1 MIRMQSIINNNAFV
15 GSVVHRKG
23 AALLVVLFIVM
34 AITILS
40 LGFLSRSDVELACGR
55 NMALRSQI
63 DYLAESGLE
72 HARGLILNPQDA
84 ASEYWTGDTAQQ
96 LVAGS
101 DEYYDLDVVRDDS
114 DPTDRCNY
122 TIDCNAYRMDGG
134 ERIGLS
140 EVTAQLRID
149 PCIALWVGTDVAV
162 WNGMTVNGDV
172 FCNGAIANSGAID
185 GDAFADSL
193 SGSSI
198 TGQLKSV
205 GDLSLVWPRV
215 TVSDFIT
222 NYATQSISSGTVS
235 GQTFGPYN
243 PVRVCYRNGNLI
255 LAGNVRIEGM
265 LIVDG
270 DLLVQGNR
278 NVVTA
283 TKKCPAL
290 LVTGDLIVGSGGDFD
305 VTGLAVV
312 DGNVHINAGAANLS
326 VLGGLF
332 IRGECVE
339 TVGDASG
346 HGNTGV
352 IYGNPTWQPSG
363 GQINGALRFDG
374 QNDVVQDTSA
384 GSYLNGLSGITF
396 TAWIK
401 SNVTNQDRDIMFT
414 RTPTGADQ
422 ELGIRYDYSGASGGG
437 VQGIKASIRTTSG
450 FTQIE
455 SSSYAQATS
464 WQHLALT
471 WENDPNDS
479 LLKLYINGTPD
490 TLRYDMGPVY
500 GTTAGV
506 EKLMIGCGTKNC
518 YWDGYIDDVRF
529 YNRSLDAGEINV
541 VRGGGAVAGLIC
553 HWRLDE
559 SGSHIAVTAAPAKAA
574 VEVWS
579 STGDT
584 QKWGQA
590 AGAFFRSI
598 ERK

>member
-1 MIRMQSIINNNAFV
+1 MELKVYHQLSKGN
-15 GSVVHRKG
+15 RKG

-34 AITILS
+34 AVTILS

-55 NMALRSQI
+55 NMNLRTQI

-72 HARGLILNPQDA
+72 HARGLILNPQDV
-84 ASEYWTGDTAQQ
+84 ASEYWTGDTGQQ

-101 DEYYDLDVVRDDS
+101 DEYYDIEIVRDDS

-122 TIDCNAYRMDGG
+122 TIDCNAYWMEDG
-134 ERIGLS
+134 ERIGRS
-140 EVTAQLRID
+140 EVTAELRLD
-149 PCIALWVGTDVAV
+149 PCISLWIGTDATV
-162 WNGMTVNGDV
+162 WNGIVVNGDV
-172 FCNGAIANSGAID
+172 YSNGLLTNSGTID

-193 SGSSI
+193 SGNGI

-205 GDLSLVWPRV
+205 TDLSLDWPRV
-215 TVSDFIT
+215 TVSDFTT
-222 NYATQSISSGTVS
+222 NYATQTISSGTLS
-235 GQTFGPYN
+235 GQTYGPYN

-255 LAGNVRIEGM
+255 LAGDVRIEGM
-265 LIVDG
+265 LIVNG

-278 NVVTA
+278 NIVTA
-283 TKKCPAL
+283 AKKCPAL

-305 VTGLAVV
+305 VEGLAVIDDDLQV
-312 DGNVHINAGAANLS
+312 NAGSGNLS

-332 IRGECVE
+332 VQDELVQII
-339 TVGDASG
+339 GDASG
-346 HGNTGV
+346 YGNTGV
-352 IYGNPTWQPSG
+352 IYGNPTWRPSG

-374 QNDVVQDTSA
+374 IDDVVQDTSA

-396 TAWIK
+396 TAWVK
-401 SNVTNQDRDIMFT
+401 SDVTNQDRDIMFT
-414 RTPTGADQ
+414 RTPTGSDQ
-422 ELGIRYDYSGASGGG
+422 ELGIRYDRTGASGGG
-437 VQGIKASIRTTSG
+437 VRGIKASLQTTSG

-455 SSSYAQATS
+455 SSSSVQTTS

-479 LLKLYINGTPD
+479 QLKLYINGALNA
-490 TLRYDMGPVY
+490 LRYDMGPVY
-500 GTTAGV
+500 GTTAGSQ
-506 EKLMIGCGTKNC
+506 KFMIGCGTKNS
-518 YWDGYIDDVRF
+518 YWDGSIDDVRV
-529 YNRSLDAGEINV
+529 YSRSLDASEINV
-541 VRGGGAVAGLIC
+541 VRAGGAVAGLIC

-559 SGSHIAVTAAPAKAA
+559 SGSNITVTAAPAKAA

-579 STGDT
+579 SIGNA

-590 AGAFFRSI
+590 SGAFYKSI